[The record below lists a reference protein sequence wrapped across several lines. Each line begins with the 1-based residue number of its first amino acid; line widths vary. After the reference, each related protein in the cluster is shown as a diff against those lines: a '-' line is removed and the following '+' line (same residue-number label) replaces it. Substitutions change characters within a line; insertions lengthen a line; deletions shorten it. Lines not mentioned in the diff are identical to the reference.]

1 MLITIPAA
9 LATPADLDRVVAS
22 MRRYG
27 DGEFAVGVLTHGTCF
42 FPTPGQSFVSELA
55 RLFGKMRDQSPD
67 FEVRE
72 MDDHNYVVAFGE
84 HVVAV
89 VSRDEFQRNRAVILK
104 EARYSESSE
113 RILDARD
120 SPRDHLLIGLYART
134 RLFADM
140 ENPQIARIIQED
152 QN

>member
-22 MRRYG
+22 MRHYG
-27 DGEFAVGVLTHGTCF
+27 DGEFAVGVLTYGTCF
-42 FPTPGQSFVSELA
+42 FPTPGQSFASELA
-55 RLFGKMRDQSPD
+55 RLFGEMRDKSPD

-72 MDDHNYVVAFGE
+72 MDDRNYVVAFGE

-89 VSRDEFQRNRAVILK
+89 VLRDEFERNRATIQK
-104 EARYSESSE
+104 EASESESPE
-113 RILDARD
+113 RVLDVGGP
-120 SPRDHLLIGLYART
+120 PRDHLLIGLYART

-140 ENPQIARIIQED
+140 KDPQVARIIQGDE
-152 QN
+152 N